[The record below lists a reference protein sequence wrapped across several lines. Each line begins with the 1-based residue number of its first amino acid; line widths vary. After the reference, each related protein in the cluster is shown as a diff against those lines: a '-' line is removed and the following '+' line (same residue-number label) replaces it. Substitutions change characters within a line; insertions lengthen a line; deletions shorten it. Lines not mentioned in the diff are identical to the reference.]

1 MDKLLPR
8 ARRKRELGM
17 RDNVYGVSFLGSID
31 SVLELDCGDGY
42 ITVNTLKTTDCTL

>member
-1 MDKLLPR
+1 MDKWLPR

-17 RDNVYGVSFLGSID
+17 RDNVYGVSFLGSND